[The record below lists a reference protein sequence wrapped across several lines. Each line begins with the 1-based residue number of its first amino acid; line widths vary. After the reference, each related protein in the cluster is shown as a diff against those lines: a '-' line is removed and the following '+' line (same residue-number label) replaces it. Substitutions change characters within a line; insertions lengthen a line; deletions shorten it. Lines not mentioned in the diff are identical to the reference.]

1 MNLVLQHSQIPT
13 TWSDAR
19 VALLP
24 KPDGS
29 TPPLSVASVLWRI
42 GARVLVRKL
51 SPWIRS
57 WTDASVVGGLPGTS
71 ANSVHSIL
79 SHAISKHYFCLPRF
93 GAVFRFCHLGSHA
106 RNFDLVVMSR
116 PSHPALIIVR
126 AADFSHSQVVF
137 RTIGF
142 LRVDHFCQDAPCH
155 PCWLHVSCRFGHTM
169 MSKHQ
174 VCPWSCL
181 SMTAHFGRRFGVPLR
196 PSPMP
201 RV

>member
-79 SHAISKHYFCLPRF
+79 SHAISKHSIFVSQDLARF
-93 GAVFRFCHLGSHA
+93 
-106 RNFDLVVMSR
+106 FDSVTWEATHEIL
-116 PSHPALIIVR
+116 
-126 AADFSHSQVVF
+126 
-137 RTIGF
+137 T
-142 LRVDHFCQDAPCH
+142 
-155 PCWLHVSCRFGHTM
+155 WL
-169 MSKHQ
+169 
-174 VCPWSCL
+174 
-181 SMTAHFGRRFGVPLR
+181 
-196 PSPMP
+196 
-201 RV
+201 